1 LFVPLKV
8 TFDQNDQAI
17 EPEISVN
24 TEDETPDKK
33 LLQQQEINQDS
44 IDLSAEID
52 QTFGEIVSPF
62 QKKHTTVVQSK
73 SSLTPQ
79 SFGRYYTIDMA

>member
-44 IDLSAEID
+44 IES
-52 QTFGEIVSPF
+52 V
-62 QKKHTTVVQSK
+62 
-73 SSLTPQ
+73 
-79 SFGRYYTIDMA
+79 R